1 MNLFSLQT
9 EKRAAE
15 INQLSRINNSKNHPI
30 IISKFL
36 VDDFSTVNHV
46 K

>member
-15 INQLSRINNSKNHPI
+15 INQLSRINNSKNH
-30 IISKFL
+30 FL
-36 VDDFSTVNHV
+36 ALLMHFDDLRGMRI
-46 K
+46 